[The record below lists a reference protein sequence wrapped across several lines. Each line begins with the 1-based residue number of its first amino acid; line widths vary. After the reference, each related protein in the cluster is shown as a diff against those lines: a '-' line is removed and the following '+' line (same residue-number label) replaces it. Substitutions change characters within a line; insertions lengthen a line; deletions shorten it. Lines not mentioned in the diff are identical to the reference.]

1 MEESNKI
8 TPKLAVVSVLIAT
21 VLTGISVAFGYFLWT
36 SMQNTDISFTVE
48 GAIVQLN
55 DGADIMGANL
65 VPVKSYTSNGA
76 VKKNIGIKLKEDV
89 TDTVTVTMKLNINEI
104 SQYLAISDFKWTLV
118 KDTTVVSEGTFNGKS
133 NNDVIELVT
142 LSSDNTDSNKK
153 LTTILS
159 NYILY
164 LWIDGNNAND
174 SNMQNQSFDF
184 TLTVEGTNSA
194 LGRFPAAKVIEMLDD
209 GSNGDTGSGVYKVEH
224 EAIGADVS
232 VTGAVI
238 PASTDYRYYGA
249 NPNNYVCLDFEGS
262 TTCPDKHLYRIIG
275 SIYDELEGTNK
286 LKVIKATT
294 LKAGDGS
301 TGTVTKFA
309 WNQTTATDN
318 ASYRQNIWAP
328 VTDSTTGYS
337 NAKELP
343 STGRDNS
350 GSTLM
355 EMLNSEGDNGLWWGG
370 KSGTMYYYDSGM
382 QTKTV
387 DFSGDEYKMES
398 DVLDMISTTRYYL
411 AGHNSNQITPETMY
425 TYERTTT
432 GYNNGRYNDVRP
444 YYWDGKVAVMYPS
457 DYGYAAGETC
467 ATGTNLYNYSTS
479 GCKNTDWLWYTSD
492 HQWFL
497 SPNSSGTD
505 VAFSVVTMGNV
516 NNYGNVVLNGCSVRP
531 VFSLKP
537 EVIITEGDGTIDNP
551 YRVE

>member
-309 WNQTTATDN
+309 WNQTTATDSG
-318 ASYRQNIWAP
+318 SYYQNIWAP

-398 DVLDMISTTRYYL
+398 DVLDMISNSRYYL

-432 GYNNGRYNDVRP
+432 GYNNGRYNNVRP
-444 YYWDGKVAVMYPS
+444 YYWDGKVTVMYPS
-457 DYGYAAGETC
+457 DYGYAAGEAC
-467 ATGTNLYNYSTS
+467 ATGTNINAYNSS
-479 GCKNTDWLWYTSD
+479 CKNTDWLLYTGD
-492 HQWFL
+492 WQWTL
-497 SPNSSGTD
+497 SPYSSGAGNAFGVYSTGH
-505 VAFSVVTMGNV
+505 VATSSSSLG
-516 NNYGNVVLNGCSVRP
+516 VLCGQ
-531 VFSLKP
+531 SL
-537 EVIITEGDGTIDNP
+537 I
-551 YRVE
+551 

>member
-411 AGHNSNQITPETMY
+411 AGHNTPEITSDTMY
-425 TYERTTT
+425 AYERTKT

>member
-1 MEESNKI
+1 MMYEEKERI

-21 VLTGISVAFGYFLWT
+21 VLTGISVAFGYFLWN
-36 SMQNTDISFTVE
+36 SMQNTNISFTVS
-48 GAIVQLN
+48 GAIVYLD
-55 DGADIMGANL
+55 DGADIKGANL
-65 VPVKSYTSNGA
+65 VPASGYSSVDAIKKS
-76 VKKNIGIKLKEDV
+76 IKLKLKDDV
-89 TDTVTVTMKLNINEI
+89 TDPVTVNIKLNVN
-104 SQYLAISDFKWTLV
+104 SLDDGLKKSSFKYLLLKDGTTIKEGDFASYTNPITLA
-118 KDTTVVSEGTFNGKS
+118 
-133 NNDVIELVT
+133 T
-142 LSSDNTDSNKK
+142 LSSDNTNDNLK

-159 NYILY
+159 EYMLYI
-164 LWIDGNNAND
+164 WIDGTVEND
-174 SNMQNQSFDF
+174 ASMQNQSFDF
-184 TLTVEGTNSA
+184 TITVDGDNSA
-194 LGRFPAAKVIEMLDD
+194 KVYMGANYVKELAETTEA
-209 GSNGDTGSGVYKVEH
+209 GSANGVYKVHHDE
-224 EAIGADVS
+224 ISSTDS
-232 VTGAVI
+232 VTGNII
-238 PASTDYRYYGA
+238 PAVDDYRYYGA
-249 NPNNYVCLDFEGS
+249 NPDNYICLKLNSDN
-262 TTCPDKHLYRIIG
+262 TCPDKYLYRIIG

-398 DVLDMISTTRYYL
+398 DVLDMISNSRYYL

-432 GYNNGRYNDVRP
+432 GYNNGRYNNVRP
-444 YYWDGKVAVMYPS
+444 YYWDGKVTVMYPS
-457 DYGYAAGETC
+457 DYGYAAGEAC
-467 ATGTNLYNYSTS
+467 ATGTNLSAYNSS
-479 GCKNTDWLWYTSD
+479 CKNTDWLLYTGD
-492 HQWFL
+492 WQWTL
-497 SPNSSGTD
+497 SSHSSFT
-505 VAFSVVTMGNV
+505 VNAFNVYTTGSVTTASTSTVG
-516 NNYGNVVLNGCSVRP
+516 VLCGQ
-531 VFSLKP
+531 SL
-537 EVIITEGDGTIDNP
+537 I
-551 YRVE
+551 